1 MLQLYE
7 TIALPVK
14 FQEWT
19 IIGLRERTSLIVGS
33 CFEAVMIVDQG
44 LEVSDLNCMAGVA
57 SAFHACVSAQLLRG
71 ELSEE
76 LLNLFIALKLVLG
89 DSEDLIGLQLG
100 HEPTLD
106 AQPLV
111 SHTLPAAVDILLF
124 RVHFS
129 ALFFKLANL
138 HECISSGQINR

>member
-1 MLQLYE
+1 
-7 TIALPVK
+7 
-14 FQEWT
+14 
-19 IIGLRERTSLIVGS
+19 
-33 CFEAVMIVDQG
+33 MIVDQG

-57 SAFHACVSAQLLRG
+57 SAFHACVSAHLLRG

-138 HECISSGQINR
+138 HECISSGKIDKLKRGWKETDHCWRRAGAPLFVLIIFDKINGQKCDRI